1 MISKEIVE
9 EFKRRLRITHSSE
22 DEMITS
28 LLNQSYTD
36 IQYKCGHFNL
46 DENIR
51 GKELVIERTRYLYHD
66 AVEYFEDRFVN
77 QIHSLGIEL
86 SEIGSDDSDTSKLQA

>member
-1 MISKEIVE
+1 MISE
-9 EFKRRLRITHSSE
+9 EVLEDFKRRLRITHSSE
-22 DEMITS
+22 NEMIT
-28 LLNQSYTD
+28 LLLEQSYAD

-46 DENIR
+46 EENIR

-86 SEIGSDDSDTSKLQA
+86 SVNGSEDNDTSKLQA